1 MRQVHMYNASNMT
14 KLRNFKKAF
23 STKVIKLSKNLKFP
37 YKIGELQERPN
48 MDWNPTCNKIK
59 ATINELLDEPGN
71 TEKYI
76 LANIKNKV
84 KARQKSITLI
94 KG

>member
-1 MRQVHMYNASNMT
+1 
-14 KLRNFKKAF
+14 
-23 STKVIKLSKNLKFP
+23 
-37 YKIGELQERPN
+37 

-84 KARQKSITLI
+84 KAR
-94 KG
+94 